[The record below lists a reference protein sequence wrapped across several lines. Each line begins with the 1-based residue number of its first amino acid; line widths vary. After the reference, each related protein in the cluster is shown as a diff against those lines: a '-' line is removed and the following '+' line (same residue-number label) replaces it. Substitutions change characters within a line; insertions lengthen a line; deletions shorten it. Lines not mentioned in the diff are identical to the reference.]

1 MTTQP
6 PIPVTFTVIAGPPG
20 SPKTMTEWLP
30 ADRLEKY
37 GVKA

>member
-1 MTTQP
+1 MT

-20 SPKTMTEWLP
+20 CPKTMVEVVDLDR
-30 ADRLEKY
+30 ADKY